1 LNHEEKGIKLQINLP
16 QEIVKEQI
24 DPKFTKMFMGGLG
37 FNAKILYD
45 EVGPSVDP
53 LGPDNIIVIS
63 PGALNGTGAPTT
75 CRTEISTKS
84 PLTGI
89 FGTGNFGGYWGQ
101 ALKNAGYGTIVI
113 GDRSP
118 EPVYLLVDDE
128 RVIGYSEGGAWRRFQ
143 CTVDRSSGRE
153 LGQEC
158 HRNRR

>member
-1 LNHEEKGIKLQINLP
+1 
-16 QEIVKEQI
+16 
-24 DPKFTKMFMGGLG
+24 MGGLG

-53 LGPDNIIVIS
+53 LGPDNIVVIS

-75 CRTEISTKS
+75 CRTEVTTKS

-101 ALKNAGYGTIVI
+101 ALKNAGYDAVMIRS
-113 GDRSP
+113 RSP

-128 RVIGYSEGGAWRRFQ
+128 KVEIRDAAHLW
-143 CTVDRSSGRE
+143 GRDCWDTADILKEE
-153 LGQEC
+153 LGEDFSVMAIGQAGENC
-158 HRNRR
+158 ARA